1 MELGRYDSQVINDD
15 DGDTHIGR
23 QVPQQPGVGVEATGR
38 TTHANDRKSLL
49 QIQSPFHGSSAI
61 D

>member
-38 TTHANDRKSLL
+38 TAYANDRKGSL
-49 QIQSPFHGSSAI
+49 QNQSLFRVTLTVG
-61 D
+61 